1 MISVKRD
8 TWSLWKAHELEV
20 ANQASE
26 ARALAPKTHLDG
38 FLDVVPLRCWK
49 HSHDEL
55 VSVDGRQWAK
65 TRCSAIPSA
74 LQSPTV
80 RTLVHFF
87 LRSLAVRSVG
97 RGSADHIP

>member
-26 ARALAPKTHLDG
+26 ARALAPKTRLDG

-55 VSVDGRQWAK
+55 VSVDGRQWVKYKVQRDSIGVAESNRK
-65 TRCSAIPSA
+65 NTCLVFYAA
-74 LQSPTV
+74 LQ
-80 RTLVHFF
+80 
-87 LRSLAVRSVG
+87 
-97 RGSADHIP
+97 

>member
-38 FLDVVPLRCWK
+38 L
-49 HSHDEL
+49 
-55 VSVDGRQWAK
+55 
-65 TRCSAIPSA
+65 IPSA
-74 LQSPTV
+74 LESPTV
-80 RTLVHFF
+80 RTLVAF
-87 LRSLAVRSVG
+87 
-97 RGSADHIP
+97 SAADCNMVSQSKVEIIAYGFPIKG